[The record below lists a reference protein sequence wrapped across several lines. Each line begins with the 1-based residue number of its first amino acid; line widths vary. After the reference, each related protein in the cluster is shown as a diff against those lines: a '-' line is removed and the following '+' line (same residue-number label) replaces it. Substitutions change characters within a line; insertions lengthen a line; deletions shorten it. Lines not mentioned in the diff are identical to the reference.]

1 MHRILLHGMRFTGY
15 HGADP
20 EEQNRAQP
28 FVVDVE
34 VEGDFFDAAARDDVS
49 LTVDYR
55 ELYAICRRTVE
66 EQRFHI
72 LEALSEAIAAQIL
85 RLPRVEAVTVRVK
98 KPEARIGGPLDY
110 EAIEITRRQG
120 S

>member
-1 MHRILLHGMRFTGY
+1 MRFTGY
-15 HGADP
+15 HGAAP
-20 EEQNRAQP
+20 GEQNRAQP

-34 VEGDFFDAAARDDVS
+34 VEGDFSEAAARDDLS
-49 LTVDYR
+49 LTVDY
-55 ELYAICRRTVE
+55 EDVYTICRRIVE

-72 LEALSEAIAAQIL
+72 LEALSEAIAVQIL
-85 RLPRVEAVTVRVK
+85 QLPRVEAVTVRVK

-110 EAIEITRRQG
+110 EAVEITRRQG